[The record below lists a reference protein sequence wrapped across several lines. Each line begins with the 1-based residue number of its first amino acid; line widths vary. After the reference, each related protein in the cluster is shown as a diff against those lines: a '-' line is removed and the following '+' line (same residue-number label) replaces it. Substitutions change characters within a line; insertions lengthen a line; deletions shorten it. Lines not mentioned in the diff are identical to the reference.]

1 MSLHRAPGTL
11 LLALPLLLVSPTL
24 ELEFSPEEGEAVT
37 VTYQMDH
44 ELELTGVETVMILNG
59 EENEQDE
66 AETPEVTRRTVET
79 VQFTDEFLEVDD
91 GRPTKVK
98 RTFEELS
105 YVQTEIRTD
114 EDGDEI
120 ESVDEGKSE
129 LAEISVVF
137 EWDDDEEEYTTT
149 FADEDS
155 ELDEEL
161 LETLELTGHLC
172 ALLTDA
178 ELEEGDEWDLDVDVF
193 HKMCA
198 PGGDH
203 SVVMESEAATEGDE
217 ENDEDEEYSEQFND
231 NLEGDIVAEFKET
244 REEDGVEVAV
254 IGLTVELSTEVEL
267 VQEITVNFDTDG
279 EMEAGEGQIVRTH
292 QVYYDLE
299 GELLWNTETGRA
311 FSFVLEGDAELELCE
326 ALTTEMG
333 EFSLENRTTTTFEGT
348 VKHLISFD

>member
-1 MSLHRAPGTL
+1 MSLHRAPGVL
-11 LLALPLLLVSPTL
+11 LLALPLLLAPRTL
-24 ELEFSPEEGEAVT
+24 ELEFSPEEGESVT

-44 ELELTGVETVMILNG
+44 ELELTGLEIVMIFNG
-59 EENEQDE
+59 EENEQDSE
-66 AETPEVTRRTVET
+66 IPEVTRRTLET
-79 VQFTDEFLEVDD
+79 VQYTDEFLEVED
-91 GRPTKVK
+91 GRPTKVS

-105 YVQTEIRTD
+105 YVQTEVRTD

-120 ESVDEGKSE
+120 ENVDEGKSE
-129 LAEISVVF
+129 LADVSVLF
-137 EWDDDEEEYTTT
+137 EWDDEDEEYTTT

-172 ALLTDA
+172 SLLTDA

-193 HKMCA
+193 RKMCA

-203 SVVMESEAATEGDE
+203 SVVMESEAANEDD
-217 ENDEDEEYSEQFND
+217 ENDDEEYTEQFND
-231 NLEGDIVAEFKET
+231 NLEGDITAEFKET
-244 REEDGVEVAV
+244 RDEDGVEVAV

-267 VQEITVNFDTDG
+267 LEEITVNFDTDG
-279 EMEAGEGQIVRTH
+279 EIEAGEGQIVRTH

-299 GELLWNTETGRA
+299 GELLWNIDEGRA
-311 FSFVLEGDAELELCE
+311 FSFVLEGDAELEMCE
-326 ALTTEMG
+326 ALSTEMG

-348 VKHLISFD
+348 VKHQISFD